1 MYFDAFT
8 KQILTKHLTRKRG
21 DRNQY
26 IEGLEDIVKMLD
38 GCDEPAIVHT
48 DQGSV
53 YASVAYNE
61 LIMETCIVRS
71 MSRAGKPT
79 DKPVNESL
87 NGWLKE
93 ELFIDF
99 ELEECKCEEGVIELI
114 DRYVAY
120 YNSQRP
126 CFSIG
131 YDTPDHYYE
140 RYVNGELEKK
150 DTFSKRVLSEEPKYI
165 HKRKQEVSTSINEN
179 NKKESS

>member
-1 MYFDAFT
+1 M
-8 KQILTKHLTRKRG
+8 
-21 DRNQY
+21 
-26 IEGLEDIVKMLD
+26 KMLD
-38 GCDEPAIVHT
+38 GRNEPAIVHT

-61 LIMETCIVRS
+61 LIKETCIVRS

-79 DKPVNESL
+79 DNPVNESL
-87 NGWLKE
+87 NGWIKE

-131 YDTPDHYYE
+131 YDTPDHFMKDMLM
-140 RYVNGELEKK
+140 VNL
-150 DTFSKRVLSEEPKYI
+150 R
-165 HKRKQEVSTSINEN
+165 RKTLFQKEFYLKNQNIFTREN
-179 NKKESS
+179 RKCLLL